1 MTAMFFSRTRLL
13 LAGVLFALIL
23 QGCATTPPTSYAF
36 KPGGN
41 EGVVVLSARSADNCG
56 GGMVSATFGYEGL
69 VGNDIE
75 RGFFLFSNSLTKPEF
90 ADPPGYFHVR
100 PLKAGLYRLTT
111 FQRTSTAGTIQ
122 SEDWDVRFRVQPGKV
137 VYLGE
142 LVASFDGCR
151 RVAITVND
159 ERQRDGA
166 LFDQK
171 MKTLRA
177 SAFEYQLLDLS
188 RQGGDRR

>member
-1 MTAMFFSRTRLL
+1 MTALCFQSVRLL
-13 LAGVLFALIL
+13 LAGVLLALTL
-23 QGCATTPPTSYAF
+23 QGCATAPSRYAF
-36 KPGGN
+36 KPGGD

-56 GGMVSATFGYEGL
+56 GSMVSAIFSFEGL

-75 RGFFLFSNSLTKPEF
+75 RGFFLFSNALTKPEF

-111 FQRTSTAGTIQ
+111 FQRTSTAGVIQ

-142 LVASFDGCR
+142 LVASFDDCR
-151 RVAITVND
+151 RVAIAVND
-159 ERQRDGA
+159 ERRRDSA

-171 MKTLRA
+171 MNTLRA
-177 SAFEYQLLDLS
+177 SSFEYQLLDFS
-188 RQGGDRR
+188 KRGGGRR